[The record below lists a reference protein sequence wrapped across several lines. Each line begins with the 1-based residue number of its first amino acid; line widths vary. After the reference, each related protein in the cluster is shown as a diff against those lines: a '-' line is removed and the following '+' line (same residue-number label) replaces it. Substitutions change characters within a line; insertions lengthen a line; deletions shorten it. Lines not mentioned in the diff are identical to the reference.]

1 MSDEGNAIV
10 FCEGCGAQLDPHDRT
25 CPKCGR
31 PAPGILS
38 PQSAASDLAAGKTAS
53 FPRLTPDAIADV
65 KAPSAPEILTDSFDP
80 EATNVLDAVL
90 LAQAEDGSRKA
101 SRPKRKSSADAGDIY
116 HKPRRGRWI
125 AAGLVLCL
133 VAGCAWFVLA
143 DPLGMMPGVYERFD
157 KAASDMFPSRQV
169 SEQLS
174 ASAGGGSGEGSDE
187 DDVSDASITD
197 STVSEDEA
205 YQRLSAL
212 YGRILDFQDELGPVI
227 DDFNGWFKAPDLSTR
242 EDASKS
248 AYTMRDNVQKV
259 IDELDG
265 LELADGRA
273 YTEDVDHLR
282 QLAGWMYNRVD
293 VLCRSWDISLQYKS
307 ETDDQKPYRHE
318 DEILAPL
325 REIEMQNGKAVDVI
339 QFESHIYEWQPQ
351 KK

>member
-1 MSDEGNAIV
+1 MSDEGNVIV
-10 FCEGCGAQLDPHDRT
+10 FCEGCGARLDPHDRV

-53 FPRLTPDAIADV
+53 FPRLTPEAIADV
-65 KAPSAPEILTDSFDP
+65 KTPSAPQILTESFDP
-80 EATNVLDAVL
+80 EATNVLDADL
-90 LAQAEDGSRKA
+90 LAQADAGSRNEARAK
-101 SRPKRKSSADAGDIY
+101 KKVSSGSGDIY
-116 HKPRRGRWI
+116 HKPRRGRLV
-125 AAGLVLCL
+125 AAILVLCL
-133 VAGCAWFVLA
+133 IAGGAWFVLS
-143 DPLGMMPGVYERFD
+143 DPLDVMPGVYDRFD

-169 SEQLS
+169 SEQPATPANGEDS
-174 ASAGGGSGEGSDE
+174 KESDDGSIS
-187 DDVSDASITD
+187 D

-227 DDFNGWFKAPDLSTR
+227 DDFNGWFKAPDLTQR
-242 EDASKS
+242 QDASKS
-248 AYTMRDNVQKV
+248 AFTMRDNVQKV

-265 LELADGRA
+265 LKLSGGSA

-293 VLCRSWDISLQYKS
+293 VLCRSWDISLKYTS